1 MVFPTSHHPN
11 PPPHAGEGM
20 GEGLAAARS
29 SARRTTIGAA
39 LSIVLVAVFLVTAA
53 PAAESGE
60 HGKQPPPTGPAFVKI
75 PPIVVPVIEGDKVTR
90 QVGVNL
96 VLELAEGRSADDIA
110 PKQQRLQDAFISDLY
125 GIYQARA
132 GSDRPVS
139 EQVVKARFGRSA
151 ARVLGP
157 GVVKDVLIQQMFEQ
171 PRSR

>member
-1 MVFPTSHHPN
+1 MQTQRSR
-11 PPPHAGEGM
+11 AARITAA
-20 GEGLAAARS
+20 GLAS
-29 SARRTTIGAA
+29 LLA
-39 LSIVLVAVFLVTAA
+39 LLVAAGDA
-53 PAAESGE
+53 AAETEQHGKTE
-60 HGKQPPPTGPAFVKI
+60 QRGKQPPPAGPAFVKI

-110 PKQQRLQDAFISDLY
+110 PKQQRLHDAFISDLY